1 MDYCPWTQSMP
12 SRDVNAATRLAEAM
26 YSPSSGFTG
35 MGLKKYAQ
43 FSDVRTM
50 VLRTG
55 QTRGPKSPI
64 YCTWVPSGNVQGFS
78 LILDLG
84 DQLMCIQRYSY
95 VQGVSSQALWRRS
108 PKKGPST
115 ICICPVLD
123 VHLSRSHRKQQHL
136 GWPWVLHLYQ
146 VSKINQAVLVE
157 WPNVYSHTFTY
168 LYLY

>member
-35 MGLKKYAQ
+35 MGIKKYAQ

-64 YCTWVPSGNVQGFS
+64 CCTWVPSGNVQGFS
-78 LILDLG
+78 LILG
-84 DQLMCIQRYSY
+84 YSY
-95 VQGVSSQALWRRS
+95 VQGVTSQKLWRRS
-108 PKKGPST
+108 SKKGPST

-136 GWPWVLHLYQ
+136 RVTMSASSLPSV
-146 VSKINQAVLVE
+146 KNQSSGSCGMA
-157 WPNVYSHTFTY
+157 
-168 LYLY
+168 

>member
-12 SRDVNAATRLAEAM
+12 SRDVNAATRLSEAM

-35 MGLKKYAQ
+35 MGIKKYAQ

-78 LILDLG
+78 LILG
-84 DQLMCIQRYSY
+84 YSY
-95 VQGVSSQALWRRS
+95 VQGVTSQKLWRRS
-108 PKKGPST
+108 SKKGPST

-136 GWPWVLHLYQ
+136 RVTMSASSLPSV
-146 VSKINQAVLVE
+146 KNQSSGSCGMA
-157 WPNVYSHTFTY
+157 
-168 LYLY
+168 

>member
-1 MDYCPWTQSMP
+1 MDNCPWTQSMP

-26 YSPSSGFTG
+26 YSPSFGFTG

-55 QTRGPKSPI
+55 QTRDSKSPI
-64 YCTWVPSGNVQGFS
+64 YFTWVPSGNVQGFS

-95 VQGVSSQALWRRS
+95 VQGVTNQTLWRRS
-108 PKKGPST
+108 SKKGPST
-115 ICICPVLD
+115 ICIFPVLD
-123 VHLSRSHRKQQHL
+123 VHMSRSHRKQQHL
-136 GWPWVLHLYQ
+136 RVTMSASSLPSVR
-146 VSKINQAVLVE
+146 NQSSGSCGMA
-157 WPNVYSHTFTY
+157 
-168 LYLY
+168 

>member
-35 MGLKKYAQ
+35 MRIKKYAQ

-78 LILDLG
+78 LILG
-84 DQLMCIQRYSY
+84 YSY
-95 VQGVSSQALWRRS
+95 VQGVTSQKLWRRS
-108 PKKGPST
+108 SKKGPST

-136 GWPWVLHLYQ
+136 RVTMSASSLPSV
-146 VSKINQAVLVE
+146 KNQSSGSCGMA
-157 WPNVYSHTFTY
+157 
-168 LYLY
+168 